1 MKIDEQDSIFLN
13 STLTSSKTKKEIH
26 TKSYIDSSRENSRSR
41 RDFSSAFDVQDDEFD
56 YK

>member
-1 MKIDEQDSIFLN
+1 MKINEQDSIFLN